1 MSSIVTL
8 LMKSPKAE
16 PIFVNGVQAQ
26 SIPVEVVIN
35 TGVDKLMMSV

>member
-1 MSSIVTL
+1 
-8 LMKSPKAE
+8 MKSPKAE